1 MAGHSQFKNIMHR
14 KGAQDARRSKLFTKL
29 LREIFVSAK
38 LGPDPVYN
46 PRLRAAI
53 NAAKFVNVP
62 KDRIQNAIDK
72 ATNPANAESFEDIR
86 YEGYGPNG
94 IAIIVEALT
103 DSRNRTAAEVR
114 SIFTKYGGSLGET
127 GSVNFLFKKIGL
139 LMYPKA
145 VATEEQMFESALEVG
160 ASDCATY
167 DECHEIIC
175 EPEDFGAVR
184 DGLEAK
190 YGPADSSQLT
200 WKPLTLTALDSEG
213 MEKIQKL
220 IDALE
225 DSDDV
230 QTVISN
236 CEF

>member
-14 KGAQDARRSKLFTKL
+14 KGAQDAKRAKLFTKL
-29 LREIFVSAK
+29 LKEVFVAAK
-38 LGPDPVYN
+38 IGPDPAYN

-53 NAAKFVNVP
+53 NAAKVVNVP
-62 KDRIQNAIDK
+62 KDKIQNAMDK
-72 ATNPANAESFEDIR
+72 AINPANAENFEEIR

-103 DSRNRTAAEVR
+103 DSRNRTASEVR
-114 SIFTKYGGSLGET
+114 SIFTKNGGSLGET
-127 GSVNFLFKKIGL
+127 GSVNFLFNRIGL
-139 LMYPKA
+139 IVYPKT
-145 VATEEQMFESALEVG
+145 VATEEQMFEAALEVG

-167 DECHEIIC
+167 EEHHEIIC
-175 EPEDFGAVR
+175 EPESFGSVR
-184 DGLEAK
+184 DELEKK
-190 YGPADSSQLT
+190 YGTADSSQLT
-200 WKPLTLTALDSEG
+200 WRPLTQTELDAEG
-213 MEKIQKL
+213 KEKIQKL